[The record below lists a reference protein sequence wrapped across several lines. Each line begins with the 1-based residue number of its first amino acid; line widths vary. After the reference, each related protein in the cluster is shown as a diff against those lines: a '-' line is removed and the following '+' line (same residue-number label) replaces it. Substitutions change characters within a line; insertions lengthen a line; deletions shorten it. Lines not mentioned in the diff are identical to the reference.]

1 MEEEKIEF
9 KSGWS
14 KAGKI
19 SIILAILNPF
29 IIMLVSKT
37 GFTVSSIGTLGTVGD
52 FFGGTTVG
60 LLSLASIFFIIHT
73 ITIQGEELRL
83 TRDEFITGNTTAKVQ
98 QIDNAFFNMLSL
110 HHQIVNNIKLTKGHE
125 TYTGREAIEQ
135 LKLIYEDMFGLKP
148 FLTKYPGVNK
158 EYWRTL
164 MKDKKVEFLD
174 PIFKNEDTINQES
187 LDEVYK
193 EFHDK
198 YGNSIGHY
206 MRFNYRIVKFIDNNV
221 ANDENEQKRIFNET
235 GRETI
240 IGDRRYYFGMLRAQ
254 WSNAEFELILINSLY
269 TKNKKFKDLI
279 LKYDVLD
286 IKESEKAEQDKH
298 TSLERFKLKDSM
310 DKFKPYRSLIEI
322 EHFKEYSEP
331 KAETPKKKWKW
342 NSWLIQKKK

>member
-1 MEEEKIEF
+1 MEEKKNEF

-37 GFTVSSIGTLGTVGD
+37 GFTVSSIGTLGTIGD

-98 QIDNAFFNMLSL
+98 QMDNAFFNMLSL
-110 HHQIVNNIKLTKGHE
+110 HHQIVNNIKITKDHE
-125 TYTGREAIEQ
+125 PYTGREAIENLNDFYHDNFAKQ
-135 LKLIYEDMFGLKP
+135 LFFKDNPEKGLRAW
-148 FLTKYPGVNK
+148 LSGVTQK
-158 EYWRTL
+158 EYIY
-164 MKDKKVEFLD
+164 K
-174 PIFKNEDTINQES
+174 IFGNEDTITQED
-187 LDEVYK
+187 LDEYYK
-193 EFHDK
+193 DFHDK
-198 YGNSIGHY
+198 FGNDIGHY
-206 MRFNYRIVKFIDNNV
+206 MRFNYRIVKFIVNNV
-221 ANDENEQKRIFNET
+221 ANDENEQKRIFKET

-286 IKESEKAEQDKH
+286 IKESEKTEQDKH
-298 TSLERFKLKDSM
+298 TSLERFKLKNSM

-322 EHFKEYSEP
+322 EQSIEYRESEDQ
-331 KAETPKKKWKW
+331 
-342 NSWLIQKKK
+342 S